1 MSKQIKR
8 SISAIKMYI
17 LLVATVD
24 RTAQLLGTVVLI
36 QEVMSNLLKVLE
48 MGTDFKKGI
57 MSAINARSDKT

>member
-1 MSKQIKR
+1 
-8 SISAIKMYI
+8 MYV